1 VTARVERLPV
11 AGLSALAVAGFVTI
25 LTEALPA
32 GLLPQIGDSLG
43 VSEAMAGQWISIY
56 ALGSLLAA
64 IPLTAATRSWR
75 RRPLLLGAIFGF
87 AVANLITAL
96 TTSFIVALVARFVG
110 GVSAGLLWALL
121 AGYAVRMA
129 PSHLAGR
136 AMAIAMAGTPL
147 ALSIGIPAGTLL
159 GKLAGWRLTFGLLSV
174 IALLLI
180 GWIAAKVPDF
190 AGEAETERPSLAQVF
205 AVPGVRPVLAVT
217 LCFVLAH
224 NILYTYIAPLLTT
237 HNIVGQTDRIL
248 LAFGVAG
255 LVSIGLTGALIDK
268 WLRLLTLVGIGLF
281 LTAAFILAATDGAP
295 LVVYGAALIW
305 GLGFGGAATLF
316 QTASARAAGT
326 AADVAQAMIVT
337 AWNIA
342 IAGGASVGGVIL
354 ETAGA
359 VGLPWAS
366 ITFLFVAAG
375 SVLFM
380 MRSTRLKPA
389 NLFDYRKK
397 AGAS

>member
-1 VTARVERLPV
+1 MTARVDRLPM
-11 AGLSALAVAGFVTI
+11 AGLCALAVAGFVTI

-32 GLLPQIGDSLG
+32 GLLPQIGGSLG

-75 RRPLLLGAIFGF
+75 RRPLLLGAIIGF
-87 AVANLITAL
+87 AIANLITAL
-96 TTSFIVALVARFVG
+96 TASFIVAMAARFLG

-129 PSHLAGR
+129 PSRLAGR

-147 ALSIGIPAGTLL
+147 ALSIGIPAGTFL
-159 GKLAGWRLTFGLLSV
+159 GMLAGWRLTFGLLSV
-174 IALLLI
+174 IALLLV
-180 GWIAAKVPDF
+180 GWIIAKVPDF
-190 AGEAETERPSLAQVF
+190 AGEPETQRPSLAQVF

-224 NILYTYIAPLLTT
+224 NLLYTYIAPILTGHRMADQIDSVLL
-237 HNIVGQTDRIL
+237 V
-248 LAFGVAG
+248 FGCSA

-268 WLRLLTLVGIGLF
+268 WLRPLIFTGILLF
-281 LTAAFILAATDGAP
+281 LVAILLLALTTGAP
-295 LVVYGAALIW
+295 FATYGAALVW
-305 GLGFGGAATLF
+305 GLAFGGSATVF
-316 QTASARAAGT
+316 QTASARAAGP

-342 IAGGASVGGVIL
+342 IFGGAVVGGVIL

-359 VGLPWAS
+359 GGLPWLAS
-366 ITFLFVAAG
+366 PCLSAPLEQRCG
-375 SVLFM
+375 W
-380 MRSTRLKPA
+380 
-389 NLFDYRKK
+389 
-397 AGAS
+397 GAPLAQDA

>member
-1 VTARVERLPV
+1 VTARVDRLPV
-11 AGLSALAVAGFVTI
+11 AGLCALAVAGFVTI

-32 GLLPQIGDSLG
+32 GLLPQIGASLG

-75 RRPLLLGAIFGF
+75 RRPLLLGAIIGF
-87 AVANLITAL
+87 AIANLITAL
-96 TTSFIVALVARFVG
+96 TASFIVATVARFVG

-129 PSHLAGR
+129 PSRLAGR

-147 ALSIGIPAGTLL
+147 ALSIGIPAGTFL
-159 GKLAGWRLTFGLLSV
+159 GILAGWRLTFGLLSV
-174 IALLLI
+174 IALLLV
-180 GWIAAKVPDF
+180 GWIIAKVPDF
-190 AGEAETERPSLAQVF
+190 AGEAEAQRPSLAKVF

-224 NILYTYIAPLLTT
+224 NLLYTYIAPLLTAYA
-237 HNIVGQTDRIL
+237 IVGQTDRVL
-248 LAFGVAG
+248 LVFGVAG
-255 LVSIGLTGALIDK
+255 LVGIGLTGAMIDK
-268 WLRLLTLVGIGLF
+268 WLRPLTFASIGLF
-281 LTAAFILAATDGAP
+281 LASALLLAWTTGAP
-295 LVVYGAALIW
+295 LAIYGAALIW

-316 QTASARAAGT
+316 QTASARAAGQ

-342 IAGGASVGGVIL
+342 IFGGAVVGGVIL

-359 VGLPWAS
+359 VRLPWAG
-366 ITFLFVAAG
+366 IALLAAAAG
-375 SVLFM
+375 SALCM
-380 MRSTRLKPA
+380 GRPLA
-389 NLFDYRKK
+389 QD
-397 AGAS
+397 A

>member
-1 VTARVERLPV
+1 MTARVERLPV
-11 AGLSALAVAGFVTI
+11 AGLCALAVAGFVTI

-32 GLLPQIGDSLG
+32 GLLPQIGASLD

-75 RRPLLLGAIFGF
+75 RRPLLLGAIIGF
-87 AVANLITAL
+87 AIANLITAL
-96 TTSFIVALVARFVG
+96 TASFTVALVARFVG

-129 PSHLAGR
+129 PPGLAGR

-147 ALSIGIPAGTLL
+147 ALSIGIPAGTFL
-159 GKLAGWRLTFGLLSV
+159 GILAGWRLTFGLLSV
-174 IALLLI
+174 IALLLV
-180 GWIAAKVPDF
+180 GWIIAKVPDF
-190 AGEAETERPSLAQVF
+190 AGEPDTQRPSLAQVS

-224 NILYTYIAPLLTT
+224 NLLYTYVAPLLTS
-237 HNIVGQTDRIL
+237 HDMADQIDSVL
-248 LAFGVAG
+248 LVFGCSA

-268 WLRLLTLVGIGLF
+268 WLRPLTLTSIGLF
-281 LTAAFILAATDGAP
+281 LAAVLILAVTTGAP
-295 LVVYGAALIW
+295 FATYGAVFIW
-305 GLGFGGAATLF
+305 GLAFGGSATVF
-316 QTASARAAGT
+316 QTASARAAGP

-342 IAGGASVGGVIL
+342 IFGGAVVGGAILESVGAGGLSW
-354 ETAGA
+354 AGIA
-359 VGLPWAS
+359 LLAC
-366 ITFLFVAAG
+366 AAG
-375 SVLFM
+375 SALCM
-380 MRSTRLKPA
+380 GRSTS
-389 NLFDYRKK
+389 
-397 AGAS
+397 AGRMM

>member
-1 VTARVERLPV
+1 MTAQVDRLPV
-11 AGLSALAVAGFVTI
+11 AGLCALAVAGFVTI

-32 GLLPQIGDSLG
+32 ALLPQIGGALG

-75 RRPLLLGAIFGF
+75 RRPLLLGAIIGF
-87 AVANLITAL
+87 AVANLVTAL
-96 TTSFIVALVARFVG
+96 TASFVVAMVARFVG

-136 AMAIAMAGTPL
+136 AMAIAMTGTPL
-147 ALSIGIPAGTLL
+147 ALSIGIPAGTFL
-159 GKLAGWRLTFGLLSV
+159 GILAGWRLTFGLLSV
-174 IALLLI
+174 IALLLV
-180 GWIAAKVPDF
+180 GWIIVKVPDF
-190 AGEAETERPSLAQVF
+190 AGEPETQRPSLAQVF

-224 NILYTYIAPLLTT
+224 NLLYTYIAPLLTG
-237 HNIVGQTDRIL
+237 HRMADQIDSVL
-248 LAFGVAG
+248 LVFGGAA

-268 WLRLLTLVGIGLF
+268 WLRPLTFIGIGLF
-281 LTAAFILAATDGAP
+281 LVAVFILAVTSGAP
-295 LVVYGAALIW
+295 LAIYGSAMIW
-305 GLGFGGAATLF
+305 GLAFGGSATVF
-316 QTASARAAGT
+316 QTASARAAGPV
-326 AADVAQAMIVT
+326 ADVAQAMIVT

-342 IAGGASVGGVIL
+342 IFGGAVVGGVIL

-359 VGLPWAS
+359 GGLSWAGIALLVG
-366 ITFLFVAAG
+366 AAG
-375 SVLFM
+375 SALCM
-380 MRSTRLKPA
+380 GCP
-389 NLFDYRKK
+389 
-397 AGAS
+397 AGAQTYAD

>member
-1 VTARVERLPV
+1 M
-11 AGLSALAVAGFVTI
+11 AVAGFVTI

-32 GLLPQIGDSLG
+32 GLVPQIGNSLG

-129 PSHLAGR
+129 PPHLAGR
-136 AMAIAMAGTPL
+136 AMAIAMSGTPL
-147 ALSIGIPAGTLL
+147 ALSIGIPAGTFL
-159 GKLAGWRLTFGLLSV
+159 GLLAGWRLTFGLLSV

-180 GWIAAKVPDF
+180 GWIIAKVPDF

-224 NILYTYIAPLLTT
+224 NILYTYNAPLLIA
-237 HNIVGQTDRIL
+237 HGIVGQTDRVL
-248 LAFGVAG
+248 LAFGMAG
-255 LVSIGLTGALIDK
+255 LVGIGLTAALIDK
-268 WLRLLTLVGIGLF
+268 WLRPLTFTSVGLF
-281 LTAAFILAATDGAP
+281 LAAAFIFAATDSAP
-295 LVVYGAALIW
+295 LAVYGAALIW
-305 GLGFGGAATLF
+305 GVGFGGAATLF
-316 QTASARAAGT
+316 QTASARAAGS

-337 AWNIA
+337 AWNMA
-342 IAGGASVGGVIL
+342 IAGGAIVGGVIL
-354 ETAGA
+354 ETAGVA
-359 VGLPWAS
+359 GLPWVGIA
-366 ITFLFVAAG
+366 LLACAAG
-375 SVLFM
+375 SALFM
-380 MRSTRLKPA
+380 ERRASGLKPGRA
-389 NLFDYRKK
+389 FP
-397 AGAS
+397 G